1 MNVYLNEITGI
12 ADAITTMY
20 MSKRTHTRELEER
33 IRRVCHCVLNENGF
47 LEQSDYEKEVYVEM
61 NKEFDEYM
69 SKLVKWGTK
78 HITML
83 RFVDF
88 SCTVEGLHRAGQDDW
103 DAHAMRFNNRIIRAS
118 TRLAT
123 FDGDE
128 ISDYYKGKILPMDSA
143 IATDPSL
150 FHVPDSIVVDGETYV
165 RSTNGYIREDLKDN
179 KDVKR
184 GLYMECI
191 PSKFIFKC
199 NITEFAHVFKERNID
214 SGANPEVKELCE
226 RIVAQITAKIPYFTR
241 EMFEKIEQ

>member
-47 LEQSDYEKEVYVEM
+47 LEQSDYEKEVYAEM

-143 IATDPSL
+143 ISVDPSL

-226 RIVAQITAKIPYFTR
+226 RIVAQITTKIPYFTR